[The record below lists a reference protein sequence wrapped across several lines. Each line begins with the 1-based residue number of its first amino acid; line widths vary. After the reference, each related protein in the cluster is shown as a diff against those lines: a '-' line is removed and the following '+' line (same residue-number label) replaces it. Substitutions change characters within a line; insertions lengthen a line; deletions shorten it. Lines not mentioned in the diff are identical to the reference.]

1 MSARPIQL
9 QLEDASAAA
18 SSGPAIWQIALLA
31 AVFILVLMPTIS
43 ILHRRTAL
51 FTRADGDAAFRILAS
66 RMRLGSAQCA
76 VIRTLAQRS
85 ATPPTT
91 LLICESAFTRAL
103 QSLGKIPNTERA
115 RLVEVQ
121 RRIFADD

>member
-1 MSARPIQL
+1 MSTRPIQL
-9 QLEDASAAA
+9 QLEETSAVA
-18 SSGPAIWQIALLA
+18 SSGAGVWQIALFA
-31 AVFILVLMPTIS
+31 AVLILILLPTIS
-43 ILHRRTAL
+43 IIQRRTAL
-51 FTRADGDAAFRILAS
+51 FTRDDREAAFRILA
-66 RMRLGSAQCA
+66 RRLRLRSAQCA
-76 VIRTLAQRS
+76 VIRSLAQRS

-91 LLICESAFTRAL
+91 LMICESAFTRAL